1 MENEMPNTETEVM
14 GEERL
19 QLHIE
24 ALENMLE
31 DKKSIA
37 DDIKGRYAL
46 AKGEGYD
53 TKIMAKVITRRAIER
68 AQLEEQDALL
78 ATYEAALAS

>member
-1 MENEMPNTETEVM
+1 MTDTQPEVM

-19 QLHIE
+19 TLHIE
-24 ALENMLE
+24 AIERLLEE
-31 DKKSIA
+31 KKGIA
-37 DDIKGRYAL
+37 DDIKDRYAL

-68 AQLEEQDALL
+68 AELEEQDALL
-78 ATYEAALAS
+78 ATYEAALAA